1 VLARA
6 EASGSHVLSEMLSD
20 EDLRRP
26 SLRISLSHY
35 NSKEDIDAL
44 MDALKVFKYKICFVT
59 LAPKK
64 RYYLGISQAD
74 FIFLHLH
81 RYCFFCFPFSFY
93 NYFPFLAVII
103 NPSIIMIAVIKI
115 T

>member
-1 VLARA
+1 
-6 EASGSHVLSEMLSD
+6 MLSD

-26 SLRISLSHY
+26 SLHFLSHY

-59 LAPKK
+59 LVPKEN
-64 RYYLGISQAD
+64 YLGISQGG
-74 FIFLHLH
+74 FLYHLH
-81 RYCFFCFPFSFY
+81 RYCFFSFPFLY
-93 NYFPFLAVII
+93 NYFPFFSCII

>member
-1 VLARA
+1 
-6 EASGSHVLSEMLSD
+6 MLSD

-44 MDALKVFKYKICFVT
+44 MDALKVFKYKICFA
-59 LAPKK
+59 LAPKE
-64 RYYLGISQAD
+64 RYYLGISQGGF

-81 RYCFFCFPFSFY
+81 RYCFA
-93 NYFPFLAVII
+93 FLF
-103 NPSIIMIAVIKI
+103 PSI
-115 T
+115 

>member
-1 VLARA
+1 
-6 EASGSHVLSEMLSD
+6 MLSD

-59 LAPKK
+59 LAPK
-64 RYYLGISQAD
+64 RDTI
-74 FIFLHLH
+74 
-81 RYCFFCFPFSFY
+81 
-93 NYFPFLAVII
+93 
-103 NPSIIMIAVIKI
+103 
-115 T
+115 

>member
-6 EASGSHVLSEMLSD
+6 EASVTCISEMLSD

-44 MDALKVFKYKICFVT
+44 MDALK
-59 LAPKK
+59 
-64 RYYLGISQAD
+64 
-74 FIFLHLH
+74 
-81 RYCFFCFPFSFY
+81 
-93 NYFPFLAVII
+93 
-103 NPSIIMIAVIKI
+103 SI
-115 T
+115 

>member
-1 VLARA
+1 
-6 EASGSHVLSEMLSD
+6 MLSD

-26 SLRISLSHY
+26 SLRIPCHY

-59 LAPKK
+59 LAPKE

-74 FIFLHLH
+74 FLYFFIYIG
-81 RYCFFCFPFSFY
+81 YCFA
-93 NYFPFLAVII
+93 FLFLL
-103 NPSIIMIAVIKI
+103 
-115 T
+115 